1 MTTIRD
7 VAARARVSTA
17 TVSHVV
23 NNSRAVSL
31 ETKRKVK
38 AAIKELKYRPHGIA
52 RSLRVSQTGT
62 IAVLISDVTNP
73 FFADFVRGVEA
84 TAHQQS
90 ERYNLLLCNT
100 EESAT
105 REARSLDMVLERRID
120 GIVMAPA
127 GGNEAMLA
135 DLAES
140 GLPIVF
146 GDRTLKGVRLDT
158 VVVDNVTAA
167 HALTK
172 HLVSLGHRR
181 IGLLEADLA
190 SSAIHERSAGFREA
204 LAQAGLKVDTQH
216 VVRSAS
222 NIVAA
227 EATAKRLIISPRRPD
242 AVFCTNNFMTLGMVQ
257 ALLNHG
263 LKCPEDMA
271 VAGFDDFPWA
281 AAFQPRLTVMAQP
294 AYEIGREAATL
305 LFDRISGRR
314 TGAPVQMM
322 LKARLIVRDSCG
334 ANLFRKV
341 GRRDRKGFQI
351 QR

>member
-1 MTTIRD
+1 MVTIRD
-7 VAARARVSTA
+7 VAARAKVSTA
-17 TVSHVV
+17 TVSHVM

-38 AAIKELKYRPHGIA
+38 AAIKALKYRPHGIA

-73 FFADFVRGVEA
+73 FFADFVRGVED

-90 ERYNLLLCNT
+90 DRYNLLLCNT

-135 DLAES
+135 DLVQS

-146 GDRTLKGVRLDT
+146 GDRTLKGVQLDT
-158 VVVDNVTAA
+158 VVVDNLAAA
-167 HALTK
+167 HELTN
-172 HLVSLGHRR
+172 HLLSLGHRR
-181 IGLLEADLA
+181 IGLLEADLD
-190 SSAIHERSAGFREA
+190 SSAIHERCLGFRAAMAE
-204 LAQAGLKVDTQH
+204 AGLTVEARDA
-216 VVRSAS
+216 VRSAS
-222 NIVAA
+222 NIAAA
-227 EATAKRLIISPRRPD
+227 EAVARTLIAGVERPD
-242 AVFCTNNFMTLGMVQ
+242 AMFCTNNFMTLGMVQ
-257 ALLNHG
+257 ALLNRG
-263 LKCPEDMA
+263 LRCPEDLG

-314 TGAPVQMM
+314 AGASVQMV
-322 LKARLIVRDSCG
+322 LKAKMIVRDSCG
-334 ANLFRKV
+334 ANLP
-341 GRRDRKGFQI
+341 RRDGSRTLHRGQA
-351 QR
+351 